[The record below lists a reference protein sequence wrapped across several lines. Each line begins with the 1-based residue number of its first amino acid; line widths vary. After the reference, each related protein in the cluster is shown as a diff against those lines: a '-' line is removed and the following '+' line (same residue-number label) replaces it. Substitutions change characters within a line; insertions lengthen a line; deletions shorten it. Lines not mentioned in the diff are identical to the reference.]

1 MISIIILAHNEEEH
15 IYSNIKKFVGE
26 AKDLDYEM
34 ILVENGSTDET
45 LQICRKLEADT
56 KGLIR
61 VVSLRKASYGL
72 ALKRGIYEAKGE
84 YLFIL
89 EADYII
95 LNFVREGL
103 RLLSEG
109 QYEVIV
115 ASKRHPESID
125 KRGYK
130 RRVLTWGFNNLLRLI
145 FGFKGTD
152 THGLKAFKKQSAK
165 HLIDLSETEGEA
177 LQTELILLSQIY
189 KIPIM
194 EIPIRI
200 EEIRAPT
207 ISILRRVPKVIR
219 AIFDIWNSVRA
230 HKKIVRTMTNL

>member
-1 MISIIILAHNEEEH
+1 MISIIIMAHNEEEH
-15 IYSNIKKFVGE
+15 IYSNIKKFIDQ
-26 AKDLDYEM
+26 ANDLYYQV
-34 ILVENGSTDET
+34 IIVENGSTDET
-45 LQICRKLEADT
+45 LQICRKLENDT

-61 VVSLRKASYGL
+61 VVSIRKPSYGL
-72 ALKRGIYEAKGE
+72 AIKRGINEAKGE

-95 LNFVREGL
+95 FDFVREGL
-103 RLLSEG
+103 RLLREG
-109 QYEVIV
+109 QYDVVV

-130 RRVLTWGFNNLLRLI
+130 RRVLTWGFNSLLRLI

-152 THGLKAFKKQSAK
+152 THGLKAFTIQSAK
-165 HLIDLSETEGEA
+165 HLINLSETEGEA
-177 LQTELILLSQIY
+177 LQTELILLSEIY
-189 KIPIM
+189 NIPII
-194 EIPIRI
+194 EIPIQI

-207 ISILRRVPKVIR
+207 LSILRRVPKVIR
-219 AIFDIWNSVRA
+219 AFLDIWNSVRA

>member
-1 MISIIILAHNEEEH
+1 MAHNEEEH
-15 IYSNIKKFVGE
+15 IYSNIKKFIDQ
-26 AKDLDYEM
+26 ANDLYYQV
-34 ILVENGSTDET
+34 IIVENGSTDET
-45 LQICRKLEADT
+45 LQICRKLENDT

-61 VVSLRKASYGL
+61 VVSIRKPSYGL
-72 ALKRGIYEAKGE
+72 AMKRGINEAKGE

-95 LNFVREGL
+95 FDFVREGL
-103 RLLSEG
+103 RLLREG
-109 QYEVIV
+109 QYDVVV

-130 RRVLTWGFNNLLRLI
+130 RRILTWGFNNLLRLI

-152 THGLKAFKKQSAK
+152 THGLKAFTIQSAK
-165 HLIDLSETEGEA
+165 HLISLSETEGEA
-177 LQTELILLSQIY
+177 LQTELILLSEIY
-189 KIPIM
+189 NIPII
-194 EIPIRI
+194 EIPIQI

-219 AIFDIWNSVRA
+219 AFLDIWNSVRA

>member
-15 IYSNIKKFVGE
+15 IYYNIKKFIDE
-26 AKDLDYEM
+26 AKDLDYEI

-61 VVSLRKASYGL
+61 VVSLRKPSYGV
-72 ALKRGIYEAKGE
+72 ALKRGINEAKGE

-103 RLLSEG
+103 RLLREG
-109 QYEVIV
+109 PYEVIV
-115 ASKRHPESID
+115 ASKRHPESTD

-130 RRVLTWGFNNLLRLI
+130 RRVLTWGFNNLLRLR
-145 FGFKGTD
+145 
-152 THGLKAFKKQSAK
+152 LKAFTIQSAK
-165 HLIDLSETEGEA
+165 HLINLSETEGEA

-189 KIPIM
+189 NIPSI
-194 EIPIRI
+194 EIPIQI

-207 ISILRRVPKVIR
+207 ISILRRVPKVVS
-219 AIFDIWNSVRA
+219 AILDIWKSVRA
-230 HKKIVRTMTNL
+230 HKKIVRTMINL

>member
-15 IYSNIKKFVGE
+15 IYSNIKKFIDE

-45 LQICRKLEADT
+45 LQICKKLEADT

-103 RLLSEG
+103 RLLREG

-130 RRVLTWGFNNLLRLI
+130 RRILTWGFNSLLRLI
-145 FGFKGTD
+145 FGFIC
-152 THGLKAFKKQSAK
+152 SA
-165 HLIDLSETEGEA
+165 
-177 LQTELILLSQIY
+177 
-189 KIPIM
+189 M
-194 EIPIRI
+194 
-200 EEIRAPT
+200 
-207 ISILRRVPKVIR
+207 
-219 AIFDIWNSVRA
+219 
-230 HKKIVRTMTNL
+230 

>member
-15 IYSNIKKFVGE
+15 IYSNIKKFIDE

-45 LQICRKLEADT
+45 LQICKKLEVDT

-219 AIFDIWNSVRA
+219 AILDIWNSVRA

>member
-15 IYSNIKKFVGE
+15 IYSNIKKFIDE

-45 LQICRKLEADT
+45 LQICKRLEADT

-152 THGLKAFKKQSAK
+152 THGLKAFTKQSAK

-219 AIFDIWNSVRA
+219 AILDIWNSVRV